1 MRTCMC
7 LCMRM
12 CLCSCMCACMHTARG
27 VPVRCH
33 CGSVGSA
40 ALHWCT
46 VGPAAWWQVEWYLA
60 KANAYPE
67 VRRKKAAAQVAL
79 AKHPNPNPHANP
91 NPNPNPNPHPDQV
104 ALAKHRLYRA
114 DLAAKQIGGA
124 AHHCCGQVFVT
135 FDTVE
140 AARACIEAGRVGHK
154 YYQGFGPLEMRAAPE
169 AEDVIWENLQC
180 SRWERGFRSLVAL
193 LAALAAVTASTAAIT
208 YSSLQQTSLMYR
220 GGCNHAPRLQPRQPH
235 KRCLGAA

>member
-91 NPNPNPNPHPDQV
+91 NPNLSHGLGGDRGEV
-104 ALAKHRLYRA
+104 VVKHLFESRGVRE
-114 DLAAKQIGGA
+114 QSERR
-124 AHHCCGQVFVT
+124 C
-135 FDTVE
+135 VE
-140 AARACIEAGRVGHK
+140 VCA
-154 YYQGFGPLEMRAAPE
+154 
-169 AEDVIWENLQC
+169 
-180 SRWERGFRSLVAL
+180 
-193 LAALAAVTASTAAIT
+193 
-208 YSSLQQTSLMYR
+208 
-220 GGCNHAPRLQPRQPH
+220 
-235 KRCLGAA
+235 